1 MAASPVTSESSSPM
15 ERDSWATRLGFIL
28 AAVGSA
34 VGLGNMW
41 RFPYVVSEGG
51 GAALVVLYLAIV
63 ALVGLPLMTAE
74 FAIGRLSQ
82 ESPLVAV
89 RRLGGPRWAP
99 LGWLFVACGFGIL
112 SYYAVIAGWTM
123 RYAFDAV
130 RNAIPADTAAYF
142 GEVSSG
148 TSSVFCHVLFMAVT
162 IWIVVQGVR
171 KGLERSVLVMMP
183 ILFLLLLGLAIW
195 ASTMEGGSAG
205 YAYYLQPNLEAMGRP
220 GILAEAAGQ
229 AFFSLSLG
237 MGALMTYASY
247 LRSKENLGREATTV
261 ALTDFGVAFVAGLVV
276 FPVIAAFALRDEVG
290 ESAVGAL
297 FIALPKAF
305 EGLGMVGS
313 IVDTAFFVLLF
324 VAALSSSISLL
335 EVVVTATIDRW
346 RWRRGRSAL
355 LVGGVVTL
363 LGVPSAFSL
372 DFLDAMDKLL
382 GNFLLLVG
390 GLGISLLVGW
400 RLFDRAEAELAQG
413 LTSPGLRKAWGVL
426 LRFVAPVILVAV
438 LVSSLPATWESLT
451 TLLGIE

>member
-1 MAASPVTSESSSPM
+1 M

-142 GEVSSG
+142 GEVSAG
-148 TSSVFCHVLFMAVT
+148 TSSVVCHVLFMAVT

-205 YAYYLQPNLEAMGRP
+205 YAYYLKPNLEAMGRP

-346 RWRRGRSAL
+346 GWRRGRAAV
-355 LVGGVVTL
+355 LVGGIVTL
-363 LGVPSAFSL
+363 LGVPSAFNL

-400 RLFDRAEAELAQG
+400 RLFDRADAELAQG
-413 LTSPGLRKAWGVL
+413 LSSPGLRKGWGVL

-438 LVSSLPATWESLT
+438 LLSSLPATWESIQG
-451 TLLGIE
+451 LLGLS

>member
-1 MAASPVTSESSSPM
+1 MAAPPVTT

-63 ALVGLPLMTAE
+63 ALVGIPLMTAE
-74 FAIGRLSQ
+74 FVVGRLSQ
-82 ESPLVAV
+82 QSPLVAV
-89 RRLGGPRWAP
+89 PRLGGRSWTP
-99 LGWLFVACGFGIL
+99 LGWLFILCGLGIL
-112 SYYAVIAGWTM
+112 SYYSVIAGWTL

-130 RNAIPADTAAYF
+130 RNAIPTDTAAYF
-142 GEVSSG
+142 EGVSSG
-148 TSSVFCHVLFMAVT
+148 ASAAGCHLLFMAVT

-195 ASTMEGGSAG
+195 AGTLQGGGGG
-205 YAYYLQPNLEAMGRP
+205 YAYYLRPNLEGLGRP
-220 GILAEAAGQ
+220 EILAEAAGQ

-247 LRSKENLGREATTV
+247 LRSKENLSREATFV
-261 ALTDFGVAFVAGLVV
+261 AMADFGVAFVAGLVV
-276 FPVIAAFALRDEVG
+276 FPVIAAFALRDQVG

-305 EGLGMVGS
+305 EGLGAVGT
-313 IVDTAFFVLLF
+313 IVDTAFFGLLL

-346 RWRRGRSAL
+346 GWRRSRAAL
-355 LVGGVVTL
+355 LAGGTITV
-363 LGVPSAFSL
+363 LGLPSAYSS
-372 DFLDAMDKLL
+372 DFLGALDQVV

-390 GLGISLLVGW
+390 GLGIAVLVGW
-400 RLFDRAEAELAQG
+400 RLYSQAEAELAQG
-413 LTSPGLRKAWGVL
+413 LESRALRRVWGVL
-426 LRFVAPVILVAV
+426 LRYVAPVILVAV
-438 LVSSLPATWESLT
+438 LIFAVKPTWAAVK
-451 TLLGIE
+451 TLLGVG

>member
-1 MAASPVTSESSSPM
+1 MAASPVTSESGSPM

-63 ALVGLPLMTAE
+63 AIVGLPLMTAE
-74 FAIGRLSQ
+74 FTIGRLSQ

-142 GEVSSG
+142 GEVSAG

-205 YAYYLQPNLEAMGRP
+205 YAYYLKPNLEALGRP

-305 EGLGMVGS
+305 EGLGVVGS
-313 IVDTAFFVLLF
+313 VVDTAFFVLLF

-346 RWRRGRSAL
+346 GWRRGRAAL
-355 LVGGVVTL
+355 LVGGIVTL
-363 LGVPSAFSL
+363 LGVPSAFNL

-400 RLFDRAEAELAQG
+400 RLFDQAEAELAQG

-426 LRFVAPVILVAV
+426 LRFVAPVVLVAV
-438 LVSSLPATWESLT
+438 LVSSLPAAWESLT

>member
-1 MAASPVTSESSSPM
+1 MAASPVTSERDPAP

-63 ALVGLPLMTAE
+63 AIVGLPLMTAE

-142 GEVSSG
+142 GEVSAG
-148 TSSVFCHVLFMAVT
+148 ASSVVCHVLFMAVT
-162 IWIVVQGVR
+162 IWIVIQGVR

-205 YAYYLQPNLEAMGRP
+205 YAYYLKPNLEALGRP

-346 RWRRGRSAL
+346 GWRRGRAAL
-355 LVGGVVTL
+355 LVGAIVTL

-413 LTSPGLRKAWGVL
+413 LASPGLRKAWGVL

-438 LVSSLPATWESLT
+438 LVSSLPATWESIQK
-451 TLLGIE
+451 LLGL